1 MADPPLSPES
11 LLKRC
16 FDASDNE
23 DDELVLTPEQRP
35 NSEPAGS
42 PRVTPTHTQPPPPPT
57 DTHPPLSK
65 KPKLDAAFIKAR
77 FEAYEQSKQR
87 KDFKG
92 KIKSSSTS
100 APKGGNSKPVHQ
112 PAPYPPS
119 YNQYNHGYSAPAP
132 QHPYYSDTAPPP
144 PPRHW
149 GSGGPYGGPQGHP
162 SYSYPYAGYS
172 QDMPQHSTYPPW
184 PHSQW
189 TPQQGYGYA
198 PPMDRNWQYSHPQ
211 QG

>member
-42 PRVTPTHTQPPPPPT
+42 PRVSPAHTQPPPPPT

-65 KPKLDAAFIKAR
+65 KPKLDAAYIKAR

-119 YNQYNHGYSAPAP
+119 
-132 QHPYYSDTAPPP
+132 
-144 PPRHW
+144 
-149 GSGGPYGGPQGHP
+149 
-162 SYSYPYAGYS
+162 
-172 QDMPQHSTYPPW
+172 
-184 PHSQW
+184 
-189 TPQQGYGYA
+189 
-198 PPMDRNWQYSHPQ
+198 
-211 QG
+211 

>member
-1 MADPPLSPES
+1 MADTPASP
-11 LLKRC
+11 
-16 FDASDNE
+16 DPSDNE
-23 DDELVLTPEQRP
+23 DEELVLTPGQHP
-35 NSEPAGS
+35 NSDPTGS
-42 PRVTPTHTQPPPPPT
+42 PRVSPAHTQPPPT
-57 DTHPPLSK
+57 DTHPPLFK
-65 KPKLDAAFIKAR
+65 KPKLDDAYIKAR
-77 FEAYEQSKQR
+77 FNAYEQPKQR

-92 KIKSSSTS
+92 KNKSFSTS

-119 YNQYNHGYSAPAP
+119 YNQFNHGYSAPAP
-132 QHPYYSDTAPPP
+132 QHPYYSETAPPP

-149 GSGGPYGGPQGHP
+149 GSGGPFSGSQAHP

-184 PHSQW
+184 SHSQW
-189 TPQQGYGYA
+189 MPHHGYGHA
-198 PPMDRNWQYSHPQ
+198 PPMDKNWHYTHSQ